1 MSERTEIYDLGE
13 IGAESTTEPRHETS
27 APGPRVVRRTSRR
40 GGEAGFNVAG
50 SLSLFVPG
58 LSQIVRGDV
67 AGGFFFLSCFGF
79 VAALG
84 WAVVAT
90 LPRLSETLQVL
101 GQSRA
106 VPMWVLGALYAI
118 AGVLYL
124 VCVMSANPQWFVATS
139 LRPVHSAVAGTAS
152 MIFPGWGQ
160 ILNGDRVRAIVFLTC
175 MWFIGAAW
183 LLVSPPVQTL
193 MVELGLYLPAPIQ
206 ALTSPIVRWTLPAVV
221 WSLAIYDAASR
232 AERHRF

>member
-1 MSERTEIYDLGE
+1 MSERTEIYDLGD
-13 IGAESTTEPRHETS
+13 IGSETTEPRRPT
-27 APGPRVVRRTSRR
+27 PTPTPRIVSPTNRR
-40 GGEAGFNVAG
+40 GGDVGYNVAG

-58 LSQIVRGDV
+58 SSQIVRGDV

-84 WAVVAT
+84 WAVIAT
-90 LPRLSETLQVL
+90 LPRLSGTLEVL

-106 VPMWVLGALYAI
+106 ALMWLLGALYAI
-118 AGVLYL
+118 AGVLHL

-139 LRPVHSAVAGTAS
+139 LRTVHPVVAGTAS
-152 MIFPGWGQ
+152 TIFPGWGQ
-160 ILNGDRVRAIVFLTC
+160 ILNGDRARAVFFLAC
-175 MWFIGAAW
+175 MWFVGAAW

-193 MVELGLYLPAPIQ
+193 MAELALYLPAPIH
-206 ALTSPIVRWTLPAVV
+206 ALTSPIARWTLPAVV

-232 AERHRF
+232 AERNRY